1 MKKSLFLVALL
12 MVLRVPA
19 QSINGLYGIDTL
31 AYSSAQDYVND
42 AVFNNNHDLFVAGFL
57 KRSPLGGGTVAEIG
71 TLSRYD
77 QSGNLVYSKSTN
89 YEEINSIARTPE
101 GNLLLSGRGT
111 GLLCNGVCKAD
122 FWVAEATEDGQ
133 FLWGRSLA
141 TSLTTEMTSLMQVV
155 SCPMETVFAW
165 ATITTPPI
173 T

>member
-89 YEEINSIARTPE
+89 YEEINSIARTP
-101 GNLLLSGRGT
+101 
-111 GLLCNGVCKAD
+111 
-122 FWVAEATEDGQ
+122 
-133 FLWGRSLA
+133 
-141 TSLTTEMTSLMQVV
+141 
-155 SCPMETVFAW
+155 
-165 ATITTPPI
+165 
-173 T
+173 